1 MPSQIRRLTRANL
14 INLTQATPI
23 QINIKLNTFKF
34 NCEEH
39 PQMSSAFWKSVLI
52 SPVALI
58 VSLLLANGSMA
69 APIRDTPNGIAPLKL
84 AAGEAAPTNPA
95 EFATD
100 IVKPG
105 DWQYTALQGVAA
117 KYGCNSNLTNQ
128 SVSSL
133 EFARVLNSC
142 LAKVEPLLAQQA
154 PPSPSSPSAQ
164 PSTQPPAVTAADL
177 EVIKRLTQ
185 EYRAQLTEID
195 VRLTGADKKIAQAQA
210 NQFST
215 TTKLKGEVIFN
226 LAGAASGANSNN
238 TVLGDRIRL
247 LFETSFNG
255 QDRLWTRLA
264 TGNQPGINGVDA
276 NGVPNFKNGAT
287 AEGTQVSE
295 GNANNA
301 VGVDWL
307 AYQFPVSNTNVYVA
321 AYNGIHVD
329 YAPSYSPNFDDFT
342 GGSGALSLFAESSP
356 IYKIGGGAGIG
367 TSLPIAD
374 NGLKS
379 VTLGYFAGATSAN
392 KPTAGQGLF
401 NGDYSILG
409 QLNFKLSDQ
418 LDAGLTYV
426 NSYHTGANPI
436 YGFGAS
442 GGLTGTGLANTATA
456 GTKAN
461 SYGAQFAFKASDTLS
476 FNGFVL
482 NTSADKATI
491 GKQDLWSY
499 GAGISVPNIDGKGS
513 LAGLL
518 VGAEPY
524 VGGQGTVPY
533 HIEGFYKYKFSDNLS
548 ITPGLIY
555 LTAPNQTSGNSALI
569 GVVRSTFTF

>member
-1 MPSQIRRLTRANL
+1 
-14 INLTQATPI
+14 
-23 QINIKLNTFKF
+23 
-34 NCEEH
+34 
-39 PQMSSAFWKSVLI
+39 MSSAFWKSVLI
-52 SPVALI
+52 SPVALS
-58 VSLLLANGSMA
+58 VSLLLASGSMA
-69 APIRDTPNGIAPLKL
+69 APIRDNSNGVAPVKV
-84 AAGEAAPTNPA
+84 AAGEVAPANPA
-95 EFATD
+95 EIATD

-117 KYGCNSNLTNQ
+117 KYGCGSNLTNQ
-128 SVSSL
+128 SVSQL
-133 EFARVLNSC
+133 EFARVLNTC
-142 LAKVEPLLAQQA
+142 LAKVEPLLAQQ
-154 PPSPSSPSAQ
+154 SPSA
-164 PSTQPPAVTAADL
+164 QPPAVTAADL

-226 LAGAASGANSNN
+226 LAGTTSGSTSNN
-238 TVLGDRIRL
+238 TVLGDRVRL

-264 TGNQPGINGVDA
+264 TGNQPGVNVNLTNGPTGE
-276 NGVPNFKNGAT
+276 GV
-287 AEGTQVSE
+287 QVSE
-295 GNANNA
+295 SNGNNA

-307 AYQFPVSNTNVYVA
+307 AYQFPVSNTNVYLA

-329 YAPSYSPNFDDFT
+329 YAPSYSPNFEDFT
-342 GGSGALSLFAESSP
+342 GGNGAISSFAESSP

-367 TSLPIAD
+367 ASLPVAD
-374 NGLKS
+374 SGLTS

-392 KPTAGQGLF
+392 KPAAGQGLF

-409 QLNFKLSDQ
+409 QLNFKLSDKF
-418 LDAGLTYV
+418 DAGLTYV
-426 NSYHTGANPI
+426 NSYHTAGNAI

-442 GGLTGTGLANTATA
+442 AGLTGTGFANTNLANTPATPN
-456 GTKAN
+456 GITAN
-461 SYGAQFAFKASDTLS
+461 SYGAQFAFKASDTLA
-476 FNGFVL
+476 FNGFVM
-482 NTSADKATI
+482 NTNANKAAF
-491 GKQDLWSY
+491 GKQDIWSY
-499 GAGISVPNIDGKGS
+499 GAGVSVPNIDGKGG

-518 VGAEPY
+518 VGTEPY

-569 GVVRSTFTF
+569 GVIRSTFTF

>member
-1 MPSQIRRLTRANL
+1 
-14 INLTQATPI
+14 
-23 QINIKLNTFKF
+23 
-34 NCEEH
+34 
-39 PQMSSAFWKSVLI
+39 MSSTSWKSVLI

-58 VSLLLANGSMA
+58 FSLLLANGSMA
-69 APIRDTPNGIAPLKL
+69 APIRDNTNGVAPIKL
-84 AAGEAAPTNPA
+84 AAGETAPTNPA
-95 EFATD
+95 EVATD
-100 IVKPG
+100 AVKPG

-128 SVSSL
+128 SVSPL

-142 LAKVEPLLAQQA
+142 LAKVEPLLAQQ
-154 PPSPSSPSAQ
+154 SPSAQ
-164 PSTQPPAVTAADL
+164 PGTQTPAVTAADL

-195 VRLTGADKKIAQAQA
+195 VRLTGADKKVAQAQA

-226 LAGAASGANSNN
+226 LAGTTSGATSNN
-238 TVLGDRIRL
+238 TILGDRVRL

-255 QDRLWTRLA
+255 QDRLWTRLS
-264 TGNQPGINGVDA
+264 TGNQPGVTGNL
-276 NGVPNFKNGAT
+276 KNGPT
-287 AEGTQVSE
+287 AEGAQVSE
-295 GNANNA
+295 SNGNNA

-329 YAPSYSPNFDDFT
+329 YAPSYGSNFEDFT
-342 GGSGALSLFAESSP
+342 GGNGALSNFAESSP
-356 IYKIGGGAGIG
+356 IYKIGGGSGVG

-379 VTLGYFAGATSAN
+379 VTLGYFAGAAVAN
-392 KPTAGQGLF
+392 KPAAGQGLF
-401 NGDYSILG
+401 NGDYSLLG
-409 QLNFKLSDQ
+409 QLNFKLSDK

-426 NSYHTGANPI
+426 NSYHTGANAI
-436 YGFGAS
+436 YGFGGGP
-442 GGLTGTGLANTATA
+442 GGLTGTGLANLATA

-461 SYGAQFAFKASDTLS
+461 SYGAEFSFKASDTLA

-524 VGGQGTVPY
+524 VGGVGSVPY

-555 LTAPNQTSGNSALI
+555 LTAPNQVNSNGALI

>member
-1 MPSQIRRLTRANL
+1 
-14 INLTQATPI
+14 
-23 QINIKLNTFKF
+23 
-34 NCEEH
+34 
-39 PQMSSAFWKSVLI
+39 MSSTFWKSVLI
-52 SPVALI
+52 SPVALL
-58 VSLLLANGSMA
+58 VSLLLANSSMA
-69 APIRDTPNGIAPLKL
+69 APIRANIDGVTPIKL
-84 AAGEAAPTNPA
+84 AAGEAPANPA
-95 EFATD
+95 EVATD
-100 IVKPG
+100 AVKPG

-128 SVSSL
+128 SVSQL

-142 LAKVEPLLAQQA
+142 LAKVEPLLAQQ
-154 PPSPSSPSAQ
+154 SPSAQ
-164 PSTQPPAVTAADL
+164 PGTQQPPAVTAADL

-226 LAGAASGANSNN
+226 LAGTASGANSNN
-238 TVLGDRIRL
+238 TVLGDRVRL

-264 TGNQPGINGVDA
+264 TGNQPGVNG
-276 NGVPNFKNGAT
+276 NLKNGPT
-287 AEGTQVSE
+287 AEGAQVAESN
-295 GNANNA
+295 GNNA

-321 AYNGIHVD
+321 AFNGIHVD
-329 YAPSYSPNFDDFT
+329 YAPSYGSNFDDFT
-342 GGSGALSLFAESSP
+342 GGSGALSNFAESSP
-356 IYKIGGGAGIG
+356 IYKIGGGSGVG

-379 VTLGYFAGATSAN
+379 VTLGYFAGAAVAN
-392 KPTAGQGLF
+392 KPGVGQGVF
-401 NGDYSILG
+401 NGDYSLLG
-409 QLNFKLSDQ
+409 QLNFKLSDK

-426 NSYHTGANPI
+426 NSYHTGANAI
-436 YGFGAS
+436 YGFGGGP
-442 GGLTGTGLANTATA
+442 GGLTGTGLANLATA
-456 GTKAN
+456 GTTAN
-461 SYGAQFAFKASDTLS
+461 SYGAEFAFKASDTLA
-476 FNGFVL
+476 FNGFVM
-482 NTSADKATI
+482 NTNANKAAI

-524 VGGQGTVPY
+524 VGGVGSVPY

>member
-1 MPSQIRRLTRANL
+1 
-14 INLTQATPI
+14 
-23 QINIKLNTFKF
+23 
-34 NCEEH
+34 
-39 PQMSSAFWKSVLI
+39 MSSAFWKSVLI
-52 SPVALI
+52 SPVALS
-58 VSLLLANGSMA
+58 VTLLLSAGVMA
-69 APIRDTPNGIAPLKL
+69 APKSLTPIRENTNKL
-84 AAGEAAPTNPA
+84 APTQVAANEPATTEAEVTSG
-95 EFATD
+95 
-100 IVKPG
+100 IVRPG

-117 KYGCNSNLTNQ
+117 KYGCNANLNNQ
-128 SVSSL
+128 AVSSL
-133 EFARVLNSC
+133 EFARGLNTC
-142 LAKVEPLLAQQA
+142 LLKVETILSQTPPP
-154 PPSPSSPSAQ
+154 PPSTI
-164 PSTQPPAVTAADL
+164 PSTTQPVSPQPPAVTAADL

-195 VRLTGADKKIAQAQA
+195 SRLTTADKKVANLQA

-226 LAGAASGANSNN
+226 VAGAASGADTSN
-238 TVLGDRIRL
+238 TVLGDRVRL

-264 TGNQPGINGVDA
+264 TGNQPGVNS
-276 NGVPNFKNGAT
+276 NLKNGAT

-295 GNANNA
+295 GNGNNT
-301 VGVDWL
+301 VGIDWL

-329 YAPSYSPNFDDFT
+329 YAPSYGSNFDDFT

-356 IYKIGGGAGIG
+356 IYKIGGGSGIG

-374 NGLKS
+374 TGLKS
-379 VTLGYFAGATSAN
+379 VTLGYFAGAAVAN
-392 KPTAGQGLF
+392 RPGAGQGLF

-409 QLNFKLSDQ
+409 QLNFKLGDS

-426 NSYHTGANPI
+426 NSYHTGANAI
-436 YGFGAS
+436 YGFGGG
-442 GGLTGTGLANTATA
+442 GGLTGTGLANLATA

-461 SYGAQFAFKASDTLS
+461 SYGAEFAFKASDTLA
-476 FNGFVL
+476 FNGFVM

-499 GAGISVPNIDGKGS
+499 GAGVSVPNIDGKGS

-518 VGAEPY
+518 VGTEPY
-524 VGGQGTVPY
+524 VGGVGTVPY

-555 LTAPNQTSGNSALI
+555 LTAPNQVNSNSALI
-569 GVVRSTFTF
+569 GVIRSTFTF

>member
-1 MPSQIRRLTRANL
+1 
-14 INLTQATPI
+14 
-23 QINIKLNTFKF
+23 
-34 NCEEH
+34 
-39 PQMSSAFWKSVLI
+39 MSSAFWKSVLI
-52 SPVALI
+52 SPVALS
-58 VSLLLANGSMA
+58 VSLLLTSGLMA
-69 APIRDTPNGIAPLKL
+69 APIRDNSKGVIKV

-95 EFATD
+95 EAATN

-117 KYGCNSNLTNQ
+117 KYGCSSDLTNQ
-128 SVSSL
+128 SVSQI
-133 EFARVLNSC
+133 EFARVLSTC
-142 LAKVEPLLAQQA
+142 LAKVEPLIAQQ
-154 PPSPSSPSAQ
+154 SPSAQ
-164 PSTQPPAVTAADL
+164 PNTQQPPAVTAADL

-195 VRLTGADKKIAQAQA
+195 VRLTSADKKIAQAQA

-226 LAGAASGANSNN
+226 LAGTTSGSNSNN
-238 TVLGDRIRL
+238 TVLGDRVRL

-264 TGNQPGINGVDA
+264 TGNQPGVNG
-276 NGVPNFKNGAT
+276 NLTNGAT
-287 AEGTQVSE
+287 GEGAQVSE
-295 GNANNA
+295 GIPFTNSNT

-307 AYQFPVSNTNVYVA
+307 AYQFPVSNTNVYLA
-321 AYNGIHVD
+321 AFNGIHVD
-329 YAPSYSPNFDDFT
+329 YAPSYSPNFEDFT
-342 GGSGALSLFAESSP
+342 GGSGALSSFAESSP

-367 TSLPIAD
+367 TSLPVSD
-374 NGLKS
+374 SGLTS

-392 KPTAGQGLF
+392 RPVAGQGLF

-409 QLNFKLSDQ
+409 QLNFKLSDK

-426 NSYHTGANPI
+426 NSFHTAGNAI
-436 YGFGAS
+436 YGFGGPA
-442 GGLTGTGLANTATA
+442 GVTGTGFANTNPANSVATPN
-456 GTKAN
+456 GITAN
-461 SYGAQFAFKASDTLS
+461 SYGAQFAFKASDTLA
-476 FNGFVL
+476 FNGFVM
-482 NTSADKATI
+482 NTNANKAAV
-491 GKQDLWSY
+491 GKQDIWSY

-518 VGAEPY
+518 VGTEPY

-555 LTAPNQTSGNSALI
+555 LTAPNQTSGNSSLI